1 VSQTF
6 MLALVLIG
14 AGAVSSSAQ
23 TPVIPPWASPSHNMG
38 LSLHATFALG
48 DGEIG
53 KQKAGALTAGYARE
67 KFRVTG
73 SVGRAG
79 SREDLHEGT
88 TVFGANASWR
98 FKSSTSPAL
107 SFDLQTGAGG
117 GSFDLAAGGT
127 HGQLNVPLG
136 VGAAFLAPSPL
147 GNIEL
152 WAAARAQLR
161 RSKLTLGSVEERDTN
176 VGGGLAAGLEFTSLH
191 GLGAHLG
198 ADWLRIRS
206 AATREGQSE
215 WSVAAG
221 IHYRWLPLSWGQ

>member
-1 VSQTF
+1 
-6 MLALVLIG
+6 MLALVLIA
-14 AGAVSSSAQ
+14 AGAATSSAQ

-38 LSLHATFALG
+38 LSLHTTFALA
-48 DGEIG
+48 DGEVG
-53 KQKAGALTAGYARE
+53 KQKAGTLTVGYARE
-67 KFRVTG
+67 RFRVTG
-73 SVGRAG
+73 TVGRPG

-88 TVFGANASWR
+88 TVFGGNGSWR

-107 SFDLQTGAGG
+107 SFDLQTGVGG

-127 HGQLNVPLG
+127 HAQLNVPLG

-161 RSKLTLGSVEERDTN
+161 RSTLTLGSVEERDSN
-176 VGGGLAAGLEFTSLH
+176 VGGGLAAGLEFTSLR

-215 WSVAAG
+215 WSVAFG
-221 IHYRWLPLSWGQ
+221 IHYRWLPLSWGE